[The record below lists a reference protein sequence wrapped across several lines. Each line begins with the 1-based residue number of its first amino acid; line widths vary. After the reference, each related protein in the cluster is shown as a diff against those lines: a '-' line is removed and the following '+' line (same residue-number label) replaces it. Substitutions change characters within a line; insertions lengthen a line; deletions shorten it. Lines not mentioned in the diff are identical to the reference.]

1 MPFSD
6 LVIHRFAHL
15 FIQLHGEEAKE
26 RACAMVEQMR
36 CQGDQDGADNWLH
49 IIEAMGELGGVINLA
64 PDVDALSEARI
75 QRLRR
80 LYYGRLS
87 RGTHRR

>member
-1 MPFSD
+1 
-6 LVIHRFAHL
+6 
-15 FIQLHGEEAKE
+15 
-26 RACAMVEQMR
+26 MVERMR
-36 CQGDQDGADNWLH
+36 CQGDEDGADNWLH
-49 IIEAMGELGGVINLA
+49 IIEAMDELGGVINLA

-87 RGTHRR
+87 RSTDRR